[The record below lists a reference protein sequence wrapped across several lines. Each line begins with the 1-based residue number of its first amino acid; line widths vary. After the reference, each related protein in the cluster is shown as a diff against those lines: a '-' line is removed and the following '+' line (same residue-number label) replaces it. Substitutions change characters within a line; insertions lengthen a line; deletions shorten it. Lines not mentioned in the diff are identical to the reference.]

1 MTTTDDLSWDEAYR
15 ALLPLMRPDD
25 RTNIVY
31 VLREYALLI
40 GVLAGCAGA
49 HAAWS
54 VGTIATPAF
63 VPIAAIGVFLVAV
76 MQHRL
81 SGLAHDASHYTLF
94 KNKLANEL
102 VSDLFLMFPLVAM
115 TQKYR
120 AAHFG
125 HHQYV
130 NDPERDTDLVRL
142 NHPVPH
148 RFPITKA
155 RFWLR
160 YAVRGLWPPSI
171 LRYLLGRAR
180 AANLG
185 GTVGPPL
192 RAVYRTR
199 VARGLRG
206 PYWLT
211 ALTAVHAAG
220 AWSLFGLFW
229 VVPLLT
235 IYPLLMQLREIAH
248 HSNAPDDGDLT
259 NSRVFRVHPLL
270 GVCVFPY
277 GQAFHLTHHLF
288 AMVPHY
294 RLAEAHAILSRHRPY
309 REHVVVCRGY
319 FFRCPGTD
327 GPSVLDLLSRPS
339 VPAGSDGT
347 GMTKVH
353 ASTRRDLH
361 AWTRRLVPGGINSAG
376 STAAPG
382 SGRRGG
388 RTPPSRRRRGS
399 AG

>member
-1 MTTTDDLSWDEAYR
+1 MATTDDLTWDEAYR

-25 RTNIVY
+25 RTNIGY

-40 GVLAGCAGA
+40 GVLAGCAGT

-54 VGTIATPAF
+54 AGTIATPAF
-63 VPIAAIGVFLVAV
+63 VPIAACGAALVAV

-94 KNKLANEL
+94 KNKLANEM

-125 HHQYV
+125 HHRYV

-142 NHPVPH
+142 NQPVPH

-155 RFWLR
+155 GFWLR
-160 YAVRGLWPPSI
+160 YVVRGLWPPSI
-171 LRYLLGRAR
+171 LRYLFGRAR
-180 AANLG
+180 AANV
-185 GTVGPPL
+185 GTAGPPL

-206 PYWLT
+206 AYWLT
-211 ALTAVHAAG
+211 ALTTVHAAG
-220 AWSLFGLFW
+220 AWPLFGLFW

-309 REHVVVCRGY
+309 REQVVVCRGY
-319 FFRCPGTD
+319 FFRRLGTD
-327 GPSVLDLLSRPS
+327 GPSVLDLLSRPQVLAPS
-339 VPAGSDGT
+339 VLKRMRKPSASRKTGS
-347 GMTKVH
+347 
-353 ASTRRDLH
+353 
-361 AWTRRLVPGGINSAG
+361 
-376 STAAPG
+376 
-382 SGRRGG
+382 
-388 RTPPSRRRRGS
+388 RT
-399 AG
+399 